1 MSRTTEMRRSMSTRI
16 SACVLVTFM
25 LAACGTMSDVDRGA
39 SAISSKRVRSEIDY
53 IASDALQGRN
63 TPSEGLDSAAQ
74 YIARAFRRAGVQPV
88 QGKYVQPFKLN
99 IVALGDSNSLIL
111 TSASGSKPYALKDD
125 FVPFEITANHGV
137 DAEVV
142 FAGYGIT
149 APAYHYDDYAGI
161 DVHGKIVFVLRH
173 EPGEDDTASAFDGRK
188 ATGFSSVAT
197 KVRQAREHGAV
208 GVLLATDPLNHTLLT
223 PRGFPWP
230 SLSKIIPKDALPTTL
245 AVEEGEKLP
254 VVHVGEEIIAQCFG
268 SVDSLKA
275 LQEAIDKSFTPR
287 SFPLKGIRVRLQ
299 TSTAIREMSTQNVV
313 GVVEGSD
320 PGLRGEVVVVGAH
333 YDHVGVKRNAPAGT
347 DSIYNGADDNGSG
360 AVALMEVGAAL
371 GAMPR
376 RPLRTVLLIAFAG
389 EEKGLFGSEYYVR
402 KPLFPLDSTVAMLNM
417 DMVGRNAE
425 DSLQVIGSPE
435 GSFLV
440 KTTREENAGIG
451 FALLN
456 TALSSG
462 GSDHQSFEK
471 RNVPVIFYHSGLH
484 PDYHQ
489 VSDEAGRISESKIA
503 RVAALV
509 FRTVWQAANT
519 HDPLIHPSSR
529 GKK

>member
-1 MSRTTEMRRSMSTRI
+1 MSRTTAECRSMSVGI
-16 SACVLVTFM
+16 SACALFAFM

-39 SAISSKRVRSEIDY
+39 SAISPKRVRSEIDY
-53 IASDALQGRN
+53 IASDALKGRN

-88 QGKYVQPFKLN
+88 QGKYVQPFTLN

-111 TSASGSKPYALKDD
+111 TSPSGSKPYVLKDD

-149 APAYHYDDYAGI
+149 APAYQYDDYAGI
-161 DVHGKIVFVLRH
+161 DVRGKIVFVLRH
-173 EPGEDDTASAFDGRK
+173 EPGEEDTASVFDGRK
-188 ATGFSSVAT
+188 ATEFSNVAT
-197 KVRQAREHGAV
+197 KVRQARAHGAV
-208 GVLLATDPLNHTLLT
+208 GVLLATDPLNHTSLT

-254 VVHVGEEIIAQCFG
+254 VVHVGEEIITQCFG
-268 SVDSLKA
+268 SVDSLKV
-275 LQEAIDKSFTPR
+275 LQEAIDKTFTPR
-287 SFPLKGIRVRLQ
+287 SYSLKGIRVRLQ

-313 GVVEGSD
+313 GLVEGSD

-333 YDHVGVKRNAPAGT
+333 YDHVGVKRNAAAGT

-376 RPLRTVLLIAFAG
+376 RPLRTILLIAFAG

-425 DSLQVIGSPE
+425 DSLQIIGSSE

-440 KTTREENAGIG
+440 KTTRKENAGLG
-451 FALLN
+451 FELVN
-456 TALSSG
+456 TALGSG

-489 VSDEAGRISESKIA
+489 VGDEAGLISESKIA

-509 FRTVWQAANT
+509 FRTAWQAANA